1 MRGWRAL
8 WLVWAAVFAVLAG
21 GAGVLQWLGPPRAH
35 PAAQIAAPHPPPPS
49 PPPASSAHPTRP
61 QPAATAAAAPHPAA
75 PPAAPRGP
83 QPPPAAPAAVAGPM
97 PSLLT
102 PLPGHPGRF
111 LPRIGPDGTAPMA
124 AYAAAF
130 NPAERGPRVGLLLA
144 GVGLD
149 RAASLA
155 AIAALPG
162 AVSLAVSPYA
172 ARLGPVLKAARAAGH
187 EFLIS
192 LPMEPSRYPLN
203 DPGPKALL
211 TGNTSRQNQ
220 AVLDWVLSRVQGYV
234 GVTGALGLTSGSRF
248 AADGEDFHPILRR
261 LAAMGLL
268 YLDPRPGAARL
279 PAVWG
284 RAVDVVIDRP
294 ADPASIAA
302 ALTRLDRLARQRGSA
317 LGLVQA
323 VRPRTIA
330 LLEAWV
336 HGLAAKGLV
345 LTPASALALPP
356 PAPPPAPSPAPL
368 AAAPGAS
375 AAK

>member
-8 WLVWAAVFAVLAG
+8 GLVWAVAIAVTAG
-21 GAGVLQWLGPPRAH
+21 GAGVLQWLGPPRRPAEPAPPPTRIAALPH
-35 PAAQIAAPHPPPPS
+35 PTAPRPATARPAA
-49 PPPASSAHPTRP
+49 R
-61 QPAATAAAAPHPAA
+61 PHPAL
-75 PPAAPRGP
+75 PPGLRGP
-83 QPPPAAPAAVAGPM
+83 QPPPPAATAIASPM

-111 LPRIGPDGTAPMA
+111 LPRIGADGTAPMH
-124 AYAAAF
+124 AYAAGF
-130 NPAERGPRVGLLLA
+130 DPAEHGPRVALLLA

-149 RAASLA
+149 HTASLA

-172 ARLGPVLKAARAAGH
+172 RHLGPVLKAARAAGH

-203 DPGPKALL
+203 DPGPNALL
-211 TGNTSRQNQ
+211 STNTPQQNQ

-234 GVTGALGLTSGSRF
+234 GATGALGLTSGSRF
-248 AADGEDFHPILRR
+248 AADGEDFHPLLRR
-261 LAAMGLL
+261 LAALGLL
-268 YLDPRPGAARL
+268 YLDPRPGAAPL
-279 PAVWG
+279 PDVWG

-302 ALTRLDRLARQRGSA
+302 ALTRLDRLARQHGSA

-323 VRPRTIA
+323 VRPRTIS
-330 LLEAWV
+330 LLQAWV

-356 PAPPPAPSPAPL
+356 PAPL
-368 AAAPGAS
+368 NAS